1 MFFIL
6 DGLFGI
12 LFFAVVGILVYSI
25 GHGYDDK
32 VIDLSLEYLFQVLES
47 LPYLPV
53 GLSCSPSQDLGPTA
67 MLTFT

>member
-6 DGLFGI
+6 HGLFGI

-47 LPYLPV
+47 LPYLLV
-53 GLSCSPSQDLGPTA
+53 GLSCSPSQDLGLPC
-67 MLTFT
+67 